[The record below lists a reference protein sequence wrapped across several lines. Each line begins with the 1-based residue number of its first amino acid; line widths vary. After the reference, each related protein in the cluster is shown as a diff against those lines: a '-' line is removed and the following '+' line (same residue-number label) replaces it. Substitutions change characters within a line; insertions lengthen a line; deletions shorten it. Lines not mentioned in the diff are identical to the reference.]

1 MPSGEIGLVGLGIM
15 GKPMARNMMEA
26 GYSVTVFD
34 LVGPA
39 MEEVVTDGAK
49 AASSAKEVAEA
60 APVVITMV
68 PDSPQ
73 SQASILG
80 PNGVL

>member
-15 GKPMARNMMEA
+15 GKPMARNMMKA

-49 AASSAKEVAEA
+49 AASSAKSRAS
-60 APVVITMV
+60 
-68 PDSPQ
+68 SP
-73 SQASILG
+73 
-80 PNGVL
+80 